1 MMKHYV
7 PEKFT
12 YEILLMIIAAFVVQS
27 GLWVYTWFAFK
38 RAADIIPLHYS
49 IYFGTDFIGSKS
61 KLFILPG
68 AAGIFLLVDF
78 SLAFIFKKKDPFISL
93 LLIIAGACL
102 QIVTFAAS
110 IPIIQNIR

>member
-1 MMKHYV
+1 MNQTMPK
-7 PEKFT
+7 KFKS
-12 YEILLMIIAAFVVQS
+12 EILLMIIAAFVVQS
-27 GLWVYTWFAFK
+27 GLWVYTWFAFQ
-38 RAADIIPLHYS
+38 RAGDIIPLHYS

-78 SLAFIFKKKDPFISL
+78 SLAYIFKKKDPLISL
-93 LLIIAGACL
+93 LLVIAGACL
-102 QIVTFAAS
+102 QVMTFVAS